1 MSTVRYT
8 LLACLLGGAGMLAL
22 TEPPAAPAPPV
33 AATLPVPR
41 LPAPPAPPATEEA
54 LALLATT
61 TAWGP
66 RPAAGGAAGG
76 AAASAPA
83 APASKW
89 RLSGT
94 LWRGGQWRVVLQDDQ
109 RLAPTQILAT
119 GDVLPDGRKVLEVR
133 RDGVRLAAAT
143 AALRQRPRPPAQEWV
158 DVPRRALA
166 P

>member
-1 MSTVRYT
+1 MSLVRHT
-8 LLACLLGGAGMLAL
+8 LLACLLGGTGILAL
-22 TEPPAAPAPPV
+22 TEPPAVPAPPV
-33 AATLPVPR
+33 QAALPVPR
-41 LPAPPAPPATEEA
+41 LPAPPAPPAADEA

-66 RPAAGGAAGG
+66 RPVAGGATAG
-76 AAASAPA
+76 AAANTPPT
-83 APASKW
+83 PASMW

-119 GDVLPDGRKVLEVR
+119 GDVMPDGRKVLEVR
-133 RDGVRLAAAT
+133 RDGVRLAAAPAT
-143 AALRQRPRPPAQEWV
+143 LRQRPRPPAQEWV
-158 DVPRRALA
+158 DVPRRALT